1 MSCPTVSVIQSNE
14 CIGNSLA
21 VINDNFASLSDGIC
35 NNINTITE
43 IEGNITNLTNQLN
56 ALSGLVTPGA
66 AKAWVVFD
74 ATREANTG
82 TVNPLG
88 NRLIRN
94 SYNVSSVLKY
104 STDPGVI

>member
-43 IEGNITNLTNQLN
+43 IEGNITNEDNQG
-56 ALSGLVTPGA
+56 S
-66 AKAWVVFD
+66 
-74 ATREANTG
+74 
-82 TVNPLG
+82 
-88 NRLIRN
+88 
-94 SYNVSSVLKY
+94 
-104 STDPGVI
+104 